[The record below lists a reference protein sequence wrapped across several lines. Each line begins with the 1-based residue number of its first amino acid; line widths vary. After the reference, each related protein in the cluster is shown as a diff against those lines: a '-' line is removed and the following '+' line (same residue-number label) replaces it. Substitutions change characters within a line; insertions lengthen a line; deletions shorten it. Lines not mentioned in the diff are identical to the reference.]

1 MTSMTTPVQ
10 PQHGPARSTATER
23 PPDSITAEQGWQHYL
38 TLPREDGKPGTNADR
53 SASDLGNRLR
63 AFKDAALGFGDTE
76 DLSKVPLS
84 FLARDLD
91 VVLDDLILGT
101 TRRLGYAPNA
111 KMASNLRSSL
121 RHLRTAL
128 TALLKLPGVAPKA
141 ALQLRKVEQGRWQKG
156 LRYDQWP
163 AGLRAELEQMR
174 EAYTDPDYA
183 GPGYKYLVTQTLRP
197 ISFANFATSL
207 NRLVHFLQSE
217 QGFNDLSLPDLIDQ
231 SRFLQFRQ
239 WYFKKVTRGGHAF
252 FQRVCT
258 GLAKIA
264 TYLKAIGRLETP
276 FEVTSTHPET
286 PWMQFVIMGRK
297 KKQEGYANKQYAD
310 AEKYPLRTPGEL
322 AALARKLRDLP
333 PRTTDGRA
341 PSSRQR
347 FRRLFAA
354 AFYGMG
360 IYAPVRGRNWREM
373 RWGDHLRE
381 EQPGEWWIEFS
392 GADLKN
398 GTYGDCVNT
407 YRLRLPPGAVA
418 WILWWRE
425 QLRIFLGADFEQ
437 VTPLVFP
444 MLSTVKDEKGNYRW
458 AQMSH
463 KYFLECVDNAALEV
477 LGQRFR
483 PHMLRHCV
491 ATHIV
496 AGGQIKDAQQAATLL
511 GDKLSTVL
519 KIYFQPDKQR
529 ALDEGYYAELDS
541 DQ

>member
-1 MTSMTTPVQ
+1 MTSMTTTAQPRPLPVHPGMTEQ
-10 PQHGPARSTATER
+10 SSPLTAG
-23 PPDSITAEQGWQHYL
+23 QGWQYYL
-38 TLPREDGKPGTNADR
+38 TLPRENGKPGTNAER
-53 SASDLGNRLR
+53 SAVDLGNRLR
-63 AFKDAALGFGDTE
+63 AFKDAALGFAHTE
-76 DLSKVPLS
+76 DLNKVPLS
-84 FLARDLD
+84 FLARDVD
-91 VVLDDLILGT
+91 TVLDDLILGT
-101 TRRLGYAPNA
+101 TRRLGHAPNA

-128 TALLKLPGVAPKA
+128 SDLLKLPGVAPKA
-141 ALQLRKVEQGRWQKG
+141 ARQLRRIEQGRWQKG
-156 LRYDQWP
+156 LRSDQWP

-183 GPGYKYLVTQTLRP
+183 GPGYKYLVTKTLRP
-197 ISFANFATSL
+197 ISFDNFATSL
-207 NRLVHFLQSE
+207 NRLVAFLLHEKGYQE
-217 QGFNDLSLPDLIDQ
+217 LTLLDLIDPA
-231 SRFLQFRQ
+231 RFLQFRQ
-239 WYFKKVTRGGHAF
+239 WYFKQVKRGGHAF

-264 TYLKAIGRLETP
+264 AYLKAIGSLETP

-286 PWMQFVIMGRK
+286 PWMQFVMIGRRK
-297 KKQEGYANKQYAD
+297 RQEGYAKKQYAD
-310 AEKYPLRTPGEL
+310 AEKLPIRTPGEL

-341 PSSRQR
+341 PSRRQA

-354 AFYGMG
+354 VFFGLG
-360 IYAPVRGRNWREM
+360 VYAPVRGRNWREM

-398 GTYGDCVNT
+398 GTYGDRVNT
-407 YRLRLPPGAVA
+407 YRLRLPQGAIA
-418 WILWWRE
+418 WVLWWRE
-425 QLRIFLGADFEQ
+425 QLRAFLGDHFEQ

-444 MLSTVKDEKGNYRW
+444 MLSTLQDDQGNYCW
-458 AQMSH
+458 VQMSH

-483 PHMLRHCV
+483 PHMIRHCV

-496 AGGQIKDAQQAATLL
+496 GGGQIEDAQQAATLL
-511 GDKLSTVL
+511 GDTLSTVL
-519 KIYFQPDKQR
+519 RIYFRPDKQR
-529 ALDEGYYAELDS
+529 ALDEGYYAELDA